1 MIRRP
6 PRSTRTDTLF
16 PYTTLFRSI
25 PIAAIIFQ
33 LAADEMALLVIGVLA
48 ERLVARVAVMFLEI
62 VDDTSRKIVGDR
74 RIQDDARV
82 AIRIIAYF
90 ASRDDYNV
98 LGGIYRQD
106 VQVEAGCVAV
116 AQRALRT

>member
-1 MIRRP
+1 
-6 PRSTRTDTLF
+6 
-16 PYTTLFRSI
+16 
-25 PIAAIIFQ
+25 
-33 LAADEMALLVIGVLA
+33 MALLVIGVLA

-90 ASRDDYNV
+90 AMRDDFKV
-98 LGGIYRQD
+98 LGGISRQD
-106 VQVEAGCVAV
+106 VQGAAGRVA
-116 AQRALRT
+116 AEQRALRTTEPFDALQIVEIGPALRRKGAINAVDIADR